1 MLKGGVFHK
10 GKTDL
15 NPWIIRQITQAT
27 TPIHS
32 QLGPLIK
39 TYASWLAVFF
49 LIIAVM
55 LLKKSMI
62 KYLPIFIAYSII
74 MGLHIHLIQ
83 LQ

>member
-15 NPWIIRQITQAT
+15 RPWIIRQITQAT

-39 TYASWLAVFF
+39 TYTSWLDF
-49 LIIAVM
+49 L
-55 LLKKSMI
+55 
-62 KYLPIFIAYSII
+62 
-74 MGLHIHLIQ
+74 
-83 LQ
+83 